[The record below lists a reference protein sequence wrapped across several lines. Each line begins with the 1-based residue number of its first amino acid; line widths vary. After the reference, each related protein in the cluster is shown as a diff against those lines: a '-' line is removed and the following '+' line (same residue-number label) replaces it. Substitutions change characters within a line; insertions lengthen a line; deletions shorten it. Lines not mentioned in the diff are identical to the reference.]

1 MKNHITKVANLD
13 LIKMEDLIVKHNLND
28 LEIITTINQGLT
40 DAIILLTK
48 EYNEESVEPIYAISR
63 ASSLLQDINR
73 IKWDEYIPSQD

>member
-28 LEIITTINQGLT
+28 LEIIATINQGLT

-48 EYNEESVEPIYAISR
+48 EYNEESAEPIYAISR